1 MASSDFTVIGD
12 EEYAKLKAR
21 AQQFERENERD
32 AARYRW
38 LASRFAHVSH
48 PRGEGWT
55 LDVVLTSFDRDL
67 GAVIDE
73 AIRREVADE

>member
-1 MASSDFTVIGD
+1 MASDFTVVRD
-12 EEYAKLKAR
+12 DTHAELR
-21 AQQFERENERD
+21 RD

-48 PRGEGWT
+48 PRGAGWT

-67 GAVIDE
+67 GAVVDE
-73 AIRREVADE
+73 AIEREVKK